1 MAIVAAVLV
10 RVLTE
15 FVVDLWM
22 CRGKAFCSNECRKGY
37 IEEEIEVEE
46 AEELM
51 ILDSALNL

>member
-1 MAIVAAVLV
+1 M
-10 RVLTE
+10 TE

>member
-1 MAIVAAVLV
+1 
-10 RVLTE
+10 
-15 FVVDLWM
+15 M
-22 CRGKAFCSNECRKGY
+22 CRGKAFCSNERRKGY